1 MAHSSAPA
9 DWPAAVSPLVAEA
22 LQAPPRPAKVL
33 GAFPT
38 ALYLQLDR
46 HELVL
51 PVLTEDALRLPT
63 GLRLALPAALVAWGV
78 EPGSRVS
85 IGGGRVRLPHR
96 DVVAVRAWRPARV
109 TAAPQPLDAS
119 ALARSIGALDTA
131 TEGAVLREL
140 TADLT
145 RAALATP
152 VPTGRLARLTAGL
165 VGAGRGLTP
174 SGDDAL
180 CGVLLALRAGGA
192 PAPAL
197 AAVSAAV
204 TRSLAATTSLSASLL
219 LAAAAGCAVPE
230 VATVANAVSRGDV
243 AGIDEALPAVLA
255 IGHSSGADLLAGLVG
270 ALDAL
275 IQTTH
280 HTEPEGARRA

>member
-1 MAHSSAPA
+1 
-9 DWPAAVSPLVAEA
+9 VAEA
-22 LQAPPRPAKVL
+22 LQAPPRPARVL
-33 GAFPT
+33 AAFPT

-46 HELVL
+46 HELVV
-51 PVLTEDALRLPT
+51 PVLAEDALRLPT
-63 GLRLALPAALVAWGV
+63 GLRLALPAREIAWGV
-78 EPGSRVS
+78 EPGSQVS
-85 IGGGRVRLPHR
+85 VGGGRVRLPHR
-96 DVVAVRAWRPARV
+96 DVVVVRAWRPARV
-109 TAAPQPLDAS
+109 TAAAQPLDAS
-119 ALARSIGALDTA
+119 ALARSIGALHTA
-131 TEGAVLREL
+131 TDGSVLREL

-145 RAALATP
+145 RSALATS
-152 VPTGRLARLTAGL
+152 VPAGRLARLAAGL

-192 PAPAL
+192 PSQAL
-197 AAVSAAV
+197 AAVSTAV

-230 VATVANAVSRGDV
+230 VATLANAVSRGDE

-255 IGHSSGADLLAGLVG
+255 IGHSSGADLLAGLAG

-275 IQTTH
+275 IHTTQ
-280 HTEPEGARRA
+280 HTDPEGARRA

>member
-78 EPGSRVS
+78 EPGSHVFV
-85 IGGGRVRLPHR
+85 GGGRVRLPHR

-109 TAAPQPLDAS
+109 TAAAQPLDAS
-119 ALARSIGALDTA
+119 ALARSIGALYTA

-192 PAPAL
+192 PAL

-230 VATVANAVSRGDV
+230 VATVANAVSRGDE
-243 AGIDEALPAVLA
+243 AGIDEVLPAVLA
-255 IGHSSGADLLAGLVG
+255 IGHSSGADLLAGLAG